1 MMPKAKSKGQELWNN
16 FLSGGVGGFI
26 GTVLNTPSDLIK
38 SRIQNTT
45 KVPGQIPK
53 YRNTIQSLILVTR
66 EEGFRTLYNG
76 FTPKVLRLAPGG
88 GVLLLVVEVVLEQ
101 WRNFLGPPYK

>member
-1 MMPKAKSKGQELWNN
+1 MRTAADSFSQ
-16 FLSGGVGGFI
+16 FFSFI